1 MYPRGCEFRL
11 NSGVA
16 GGISS
21 SAPVARPN
29 LIAHVPGTLA
39 VEGKRPSRGRNRAL
53 DGARVPSPCLD
64 NRQEDHMTARWR
76 RFATATTLTLAA
88 VLTSCGPSP
97 AIRTIPLEGPLLLR
111 MTPPEGQI
119 SRYAF
124 SMETSM
130 EGPMM
135 PSTGGPLITMAWQQI
150 QTVLSVD
157 DDVIRV
163 RGAVDSA
170 STTMDFGMPMRGMD
184 DLLPDFS
191 EMSFTVDMDPRGS
204 VLRVVESR
212 GIPEDAGVSVESI
225 MQGAGHSVLPE
236 EEVSPGD
243 SWMIATPIEIP
254 VGTGG
259 TMSMDMEFT
268 YTFVSLDDGLATLSF
283 EGPMDMDMN
292 VEGMAMNGSGTLSG
306 TLVVDLVEGRHV
318 SQTSLQSMEMS
329 VGGMAMTVNATTT
342 LELMPDG

>member
-1 MYPRGCEFRL
+1 
-11 NSGVA
+11 
-16 GGISS
+16 
-21 SAPVARPN
+21 
-29 LIAHVPGTLA
+29 
-39 VEGKRPSRGRNRAL
+39 
-53 DGARVPSPCLD
+53 
-64 NRQEDHMTARWR
+64 MTSRWR
-76 RFATATTLTLAA
+76 TFAVVTTLSFAA
-88 VLTSCGPSP
+88 VLASCGPSP

-111 MTPPEGQI
+111 MAPPEGQV

-150 QTVLSVD
+150 QTVLSAD

-163 RGAVDSA
+163 RGTVDSA
-170 STTMDFGMPMRGMD
+170 STTMDFGMPMPGMD
-184 DLLPDFS
+184 DLFPDFS
-191 EMSFTVDMDPRGS
+191 KMSFTVDMDPRGS
-204 VLRVVESR
+204 VLRVVESE
-212 GIPEDAGVSVESI
+212 GVPEDVGVSVESL

-243 SWMIATPIEIP
+243 AWTLETPIEIP

-283 EGPMDMDMN
+283 EGPMDMDMDF
-292 VEGMAMNGSGTLSG
+292 EGMAMNGSGTLSG

-329 VGGMAMTVNATTT
+329 VAGMSMTVNSTTS

>member
-1 MYPRGCEFRL
+1 
-11 NSGVA
+11 
-16 GGISS
+16 
-21 SAPVARPN
+21 
-29 LIAHVPGTLA
+29 
-39 VEGKRPSRGRNRAL
+39 
-53 DGARVPSPCLD
+53 
-64 NRQEDHMTARWR
+64 MTSRWR
-76 RFATATTLTLAA
+76 TFAVVTTLSFAA
-88 VLTSCGPSP
+88 VLASCGPSP

-111 MTPPEGQI
+111 MAPPEGQV

-124 SMETSM
+124 SIETSM

-150 QTVLSVD
+150 QTVLSAD

-163 RGAVDSA
+163 RGTVDSA
-170 STTMDFGMPMRGMD
+170 STTMDFGMPMPGMD
-184 DLLPDFS
+184 DLFPDFS
-191 EMSFTVDMDPRGS
+191 KMSFTVDMDPRGS
-204 VLRVVESR
+204 VLRVVESE
-212 GIPEDAGVSVESI
+212 GVPEDVGVSVESL

-243 SWMIATPIEIP
+243 AWTLETPIEIP

-283 EGPMDMDMN
+283 EGPMDMDMDF
-292 VEGMAMNGSGTLSG
+292 EGMAMNGSGTLSG

-329 VGGMAMTVNATTT
+329 VAGMSMTVNSTTS

>member
-1 MYPRGCEFRL
+1 
-11 NSGVA
+11 
-16 GGISS
+16 
-21 SAPVARPN
+21 
-29 LIAHVPGTLA
+29 
-39 VEGKRPSRGRNRAL
+39 
-53 DGARVPSPCLD
+53 
-64 NRQEDHMTARWR
+64 MTSRWR
-76 RFATATTLTLAA
+76 TFAVVTTLSFAA
-88 VLTSCGPSP
+88 VLASCGPSP

-111 MTPPEGQI
+111 MAPPEGQV

-150 QTVLSVD
+150 QTVLSAD

-163 RGAVDSA
+163 RGTVDSA
-170 STTMDFGMPMRGMD
+170 STTMDFGMPMPGMD
-184 DLLPDFS
+184 DLFPDFS
-191 EMSFTVDMDPRGS
+191 KMSFTVDMDPRGS
-204 VLRVVESR
+204 VLRVVESE
-212 GIPEDAGVSVESI
+212 GVPEDVGVSVESL

-243 SWMIATPIEIP
+243 AWTLETPIEIP

-283 EGPMDMDMN
+283 EGPMDMDMDF
-292 VEGMAMNGSGTLSG
+292 EGMAMNGSGNLSG
-306 TLVVDLVEGRHV
+306 TIVVDLVEGRDV
-318 SQTSLQSMEMS
+318 SQTSLKSMEMS
-329 VGGMAMTVNATTT
+329 VAGMSMTVNSTTS